1 MAPKLGKL
9 FLNLGRGGWGCGGG
23 RWNEKEKR
31 DLFHLKTA
39 VKLLKEGCI
48 RLSMV

>member
-9 FLNLGRGGWGCGGG
+9 FLNLGWWGGCRGG
-23 RWNEKEKR
+23 RWNEKEKH
-31 DLFHLKTA
+31 DLFHLKTG
-39 VKLLKEGCI
+39 VKLLKQGCI